1 MSAFWNFHITFGEG
15 FITYRTFTILFY
27 CEEVRNKLN
36 HEFFETEAFL
46 ESLKE
51 NIFDIFGDD
60 FDFKLE
66 TFQYKNILDEN
77 WCGNVY
83 INNVCFIY
91 ADKRDIQKKLVKKV
105 QYLDYISDKYDILY
119 VYGFFFS
126 LLFIIAE

>member
-1 MSAFWNFHITFGEG
+1 MSVSVEDDYPYNSETF
-15 FITYRTFTILFY
+15 

-91 ADKRDIQKKLVKKV
+91 AEKRDMQKKLVKKV